1 MKKCIIAISL
11 ICLFCGFAYAGD
23 YCDNKYME
31 YINALKNTK
40 KIFEDQKKKYI
51 PSLEKALEL
60 CKENKMME
68 ARQIMDELKDQFFT
82 DALMNQRQFFGN

>member
-1 MKKCIIAISL
+1 
-11 ICLFCGFAYAGD
+11 
-23 YCDNKYME
+23 ME

-40 KIFEDQKKKYI
+40 KIFEDQKKQYI

-60 CKENKMME
+60 CKENKMIE
-68 ARQIMDELKDQFFT
+68 ARQIMDELKDEFFT